1 MTGGLLQLI
10 SSGSQDIFLTK
21 NPEFTFFKLVYNR
34 HTNFS
39 KFNDTIIFENKITFN
54 SINNVKI
61 HKNGDLLDNIYVSLK
76 LPKINVVYEN
86 NLYQEVYNQIGSIN
100 VITNNEINN
109 ALFSYNNIINHFKNE
124 EYYQA
129 ITNFNDSSVSTSAN
143 AMTAGILN
151 ISNLITSNLFRENNV
166 NSFYQLSENLIVSH
180 LPNSQIFIDFQYD
193 SNFELSKTDNINKMN
208 FSDYE
213 YISFILNI
221 FYNNNISYLINY
233 LNYKKENFELN
244 TPNRY
249 IEKLFYEILYYFSSN
264 DYNLLSYYLIYSN
277 SFFKKENKTN
287 NEFDV
292 LNILQSNFI
301 EINYDSQNIY
311 LSNKASSYEIIFIC
325 NLSTFNLKNIVS
337 ILEKQKLTSSYNEDV
352 LYKLL
357 ENDLSN
363 FPDDDFCLSNY
374 LNITGWEGN
383 KNIYTKSS
391 ISLKTNSNGIYQI
404 VLNDLSNLENSQI
417 IFGFNNN
424 SSTINVKPDFL
435 FYIQNIFTETN
446 IIEGIIFDNKLNA
459 YNINKLNNN
468 TNDYNTV
475 EKTYLFNGIN
485 LITPID
491 YTIFFSDIWNNFLF
505 INTSNNN
512 IINSLSQTD
521 FYDNLITYSRSCLSI
536 QRQILINFINT
547 LFIDAI
553 TISITFNVN
562 QSTLVVD
569 DYYETNLYSTY
580 DTFINKFLYKNSA
593 NNSVYNS
600 NSQTN
605 PEYIYNKFLNR
616 AINYL
621 IESENNIKSEYS
633 SYGNIFF
640 NGLVNTSNL
649 LTLNNIIKYY
659 LETVP
664 FVKVIL
670 NGTSYYDN
678 STIELDDIVYLYNS
692 TTINSSDLVGVF
704 KVIELDVS
712 NISNPHIK
720 LIYIDYSVITGLEF
734 SISKVDN
741 INDNAYLFKD
751 NDSNKYIQI
760 AGNIV
765 DETKYVFKIVND
777 VNYYTN
783 YSSSPEGID
792 TTDNIE
798 VDKYIWL
805 YSSSSTNFYSSS
817 SNLLGKVKLSIIN
830 PNSNASSLVR
840 EYIFYIDSLEDPN
853 INFDTNNYVY
863 FGFCQNDDNTAAD
876 FTKGFRIN
884 TITVSD
890 RYFST
895 NSINNITVT
904 DTTYRGYKFT
914 NILYLYYLSYLYDE
928 LKTTTVAFNKL
939 LLGRLFLIGSKIYQ
953 LINLNSGF
961 TNEPEQ
967 LVNTVKLSYY
977 SDFTRLFNSNTI
989 LNEFLLK
996 ETTNISTHYSLLKNY
1011 MNEKSYTRI
1020 INNEDILTSF
1030 SFDGTD
1036 LTKTVSSTQS
1046 TILDSDLLSEIKIYF
1061 NYKLNELSDSSYSS
1075 IVAVQTI
1082 DPFLYYIS
1090 SNDYLSEIYI
1100 NIINNLY
1107 YDDLVDKKSSEI
1119 GTLFNSYVN
1128 DSESINETIIRD
1140 IIENEILVHSSIHIL
1155 SEKDTYIDRINIRYN
1170 KIGVSSS
1177 FEILFSNFLE
1187 NADVINNVANIDFFE
1202 NLSIS
1207 DSDVKSNIYSKVGIA
1222 EGVNSGLT
1230 TSMDKIFIEDE
1241 TNKSVY
1247 SFIESSIQNN
1257 NEIYDFMHKFIFSVS
1272 LFQIY
1277 NKIPSYFRS
1286 WQINQIINTNSIT
1299 LEKINILL
1307 ESKSLEKYVELS
1319 YSNLAGVNKIIY
1331 IPSSY
1336 LINFN
1341 EKISYIKSLSSSE
1354 RDIELNL
1361 LIKEENGLY
1370 DKIKDFYFTTG
1381 STYKSIKLLENDLNG
1396 TGGFFDSSGY
1406 KIIRGCVVTDDE
1418 YNELNYNIF
1427 EILINEVNE
1436 YGGIT
1441 IITVPFDIGNIFCST
1456 SDTVSQITLSLDK
1469 SNLRIQSN
1477 NRPEPGNTSLTVT
1490 DKTFDLILNLKFGL
1504 NIKQLTE
1511 MRIGDIGVSING
1523 VILRNV
1529 YSLSSP
1535 SNSTTAPNSIYSL
1548 SLDLLNYYDY
1558 ENNGLTNKEIKVGDT
1573 LKLYKTSL
1581 IDDNNYITDVDV
1593 FSIENSTLTF
1603 KLQYNEDIISGVYA
1617 YLKDEVSLIAQ
1628 SNYGIKFNNISVESF
1643 RLNILSYFTEFTEK
1657 EENYDAAIDS
1667 DNSYNYY
1674 SGKFMSALS
1683 GITNSYLD
1691 TSNYSGDKLRHADGH
1706 SKILGISYDGYPIY
1720 GPYGYKNSLEIGDIK
1735 LIQSSYKLKSEF
1747 TTNRNDIIVI
1757 VDGIITDFDSGTII
1771 EDFEY
1776 LEGIGDLDESNGRYC
1791 ITPEF
1796 PNGTYAYFLTF
1807 DNETDMNP
1815 VYPYIIGN
1823 KFYSEK
1829 NISSNYD
1836 IENINIT
1843 LNNNLSDYL
1852 VDENIDF
1859 IGINGKY
1866 GKGIV
1871 KSTSNNIKYI
1881 EISDDGIKYLSN
1893 KKVNL
1898 FKEIPTT
1905 LEYLDEQKLFIRR
1918 KSRFYDGYYYNISN
1932 DQIEITNPVD
1942 ITDQTTFDSSLEKV
1956 SDIMIDLKNLIFENT
1971 TPTLN
1976 ITSLYDTSKYE
1987 KILNI
1992 IGLENFILV
2001 LSSLSPDFFGTNLK
2015 TILYNDINLENYN
2028 LINVINSYTNTFFN
2042 KYKKFYKLYYTEN
2055 IYIERDYNLGSL
2067 NLEDYINRSINTTF
2081 NEEISS
2087 LLGNEINLLNT
2098 NNDLYEEYK
2107 INIENVLNRELVPEF
2122 SWINNLGNFIFNSV
2136 DLYFNDLLIDKIYND
2151 WNNIWHELNCDYDKK
2166 ELLEKMIGSTKDL
2179 TTLNS
2184 DVKSSKNLIL
2194 PLNFWFCRYQ
2204 GLNIPLIAMPYVN
2217 IFLKFDIASLE
2228 DLVRKDSGT
2237 KVNMESDFEMKLIS
2251 NYIYLDEN
2259 ERKLFAEARHEYLIE
2274 QIQFNGIQN
2283 INTLNPRFNIY
2294 FRNNVKDIYWILL
2307 NNNNLY
2313 NKNRGN
2319 YSLND
2324 DDNSGNPILS
2334 TEILLNNLKLVE
2346 LDGSYTNYV
2355 IPYERYVSTPSDGI
2369 NIYSFNLNS
2378 YVYQP
2383 SGSLNFSMLDKIEMK
2398 MKLNTN
2404 VNLNSNAKVLVFA
2417 NSYNILRIMSGLAGL
2432 AFIE

>member
-21 NPEFTFFKLVYNR
+21 NPEFTFFKLVYHR
-34 HTNFS
+34 YTNFS
-39 KFNDTIIFENKITFN
+39 RFNDTIIFDNKILFN
-54 SINNVKI
+54 SINKINI
-61 HKNGDLLDNIYVSLK
+61 HKNGDLLDNLYISVK
-76 LPKINVVYEN
+76 LPKLNVVYEN
-86 NLYQEVYNQIGSIN
+86 DLYQEVYNQIGSIM
-100 VITNNEINN
+100 ILTNNEKNN
-109 ALFSYNNIINHFKNE
+109 ALFLYNNIINHFNSE
-124 EYYQA
+124 EFYQA
-129 ITNFNDSSVSTSAN
+129 ITNFNDSSISTSATD
-143 AMTAGILN
+143 MTAGILN
-151 ISNLITSNLFRENNV
+151 IGNLITLNLSRENSV
-166 NSFYQLSENLIVSH
+166 NTFYRLSENLLIRSKQFFV
-180 LPNSQIFIDFQYD
+180 DFDFD
-193 SNFELSKTDNINKMN
+193 SDLELSKTDNINKMN
-208 FSDYE
+208 FSDYD
-213 YISFILNI
+213 YVSFILNI

-233 LNYKKENFELN
+233 LNYKKENYELN

-249 IEKLFYEILYYFSSN
+249 VEKLFYEILYYFSSN
-264 DYNLLSYYLIYSN
+264 DYNLLSYYLISSN
-277 SFFKKENKTN
+277 TLLNKENKSN
-287 NEFDV
+287 SEFDV
-292 LNILQSNFI
+292 LNILQSNLI
-301 EINYDSQNIY
+301 EINYDNQNIY
-311 LSNKASSYEIIFIC
+311 LSNKASYYEIIFIC

-352 LYKLL
+352 LYNLL

-363 FPDDDFCLSNY
+363 FPDGDFCLSNY

-391 ISLKTNSNGIYQI
+391 ITLKTNSNGIYQI

-424 SSTINVKPDFL
+424 TSTINVKPDFI
-435 FYIQNIFTETN
+435 FYIQNIYTETN
-446 IIEGIIFDNKLNA
+446 LIEGIIFDNKLNA
-459 YNINKLNNN
+459 YNINKLTNN
-468 TNDYNTV
+468 TNDYNTD

-485 LITPID
+485 LIVPID
-491 YTIFFSDIWNNFLF
+491 YNIFFSDIWNNFLF
-505 INTSNNN
+505 VNSSANNT
-512 IINSLSQTD
+512 INSLSQTD
-521 FYDNLITYSRSCLSI
+521 FYNNIVTYSRSCLSI

-580 DTFINKFLYKNSA
+580 DTFINKFLYKDSA
-593 NNSVYNS
+593 NISVYNS
-600 NSQTN
+600 NSDNN

-616 AINYL
+616 VINYF
-621 IESENNIKSEYS
+621 IESENNIKSEYN

-640 NGLVNTSNL
+640 NGLVNASNL
-649 LTLNNIIKYY
+649 LTLNNTIKYY

-670 NGTSYYDN
+670 NSTSYFDN
-678 STIELDDIVYLYNS
+678 STIALDDILYLYNS
-692 TTINSSDLVGVF
+692 TTINSSDLVGIF
-704 KVIELDVS
+704 KVTELDTS
-712 NISNPHIK
+712 NISNPHVK
-720 LIYIDYSVITGLEF
+720 LIYIDYETITGLEF
-734 SISKVDN
+734 SISKVDS

-783 YSSSPEGID
+783 YSSSPDGVD

-798 VDKYIWL
+798 TDKYIWL

-830 PNSNASSLVR
+830 PNSNATSSDR

-853 INFDTNNYVY
+853 INFDIDTYIY

-884 TITVSD
+884 TITVND

-928 LKTTTVAFNKL
+928 LKTTTSAFNKL

-996 ETTNISTHYSLLKNY
+996 ETANISTHYSLLKNY

-1020 INNEDILTSF
+1020 VNNVDVITSF

-1036 LTKTVSSTQS
+1036 LTKTVSSTPS
-1046 TILDSDLLSEIKIYF
+1046 IILDSDLLSEIKIYF
-1061 NYKLNELSDSSYSS
+1061 SYKLDELSDSSYSS
-1075 IVAVQTI
+1075 IVEVQTI

-1100 NIINNLY
+1100 NIVNNLY
-1107 YDDLVDKKSSEI
+1107 YDDLVDKKSMEI

-1128 DSESINETIIRD
+1128 DSESINETIIRN
-1140 IIENEILVHSSIHIL
+1140 IIENEILVHNSIHIL
-1155 SEKDTYIDRINIRYN
+1155 SDKDTYTDKINIRYN
-1170 KIGVSSS
+1170 KTGVSSS
-1177 FEILFSNFLE
+1177 FELLFLNLLE
-1187 NADVINNVANIDFFE
+1187 NINIINKVANIDFLE

-1207 DSDVKSNIYSKVGIA
+1207 DSDVKNNIYSEVGIA
-1222 EGVNSGLT
+1222 EGVNTGLT
-1230 TSMDKIFIEDE
+1230 TSIDKIFIEDE

-1247 SFIESSIQNN
+1247 SFIETSIQNN

-1272 LFQIY
+1272 LFQLY
-1277 NKIPSYFRS
+1277 SKISSYFRS
-1286 WQINQIINTNSIT
+1286 WEVNQIINTNSIT

-1307 ESKSLEKYVELS
+1307 ESNSLESYVELS
-1319 YSNLAGVNKIIY
+1319 YLNIAGANKIIY

-1336 LINFN
+1336 LVDFN

-1361 LIKEENGLY
+1361 LVKEENGLY
-1370 DKIKDFYFTTG
+1370 DKIKDYYFATG
-1381 STYKSIKLLENDLNG
+1381 STYKSVKLLETELNG

-1406 KIIRGCVVTDDE
+1406 KIVRGCVVTDEE

-1427 EILINEVNE
+1427 EILINEVND

-1441 IITVPFDIGNIFCST
+1441 KVNMPFDIGNIFCST
-1456 SDTVSQITLSLDK
+1456 SDTVSEITLSLDK

-1477 NRPEPGNTSLTVT
+1477 NRPEPGNTSLTAT
-1490 DKTFDLILNLKFGL
+1490 DKSFDLILNLKFGL

-1511 MRIGDIGVSING
+1511 MRIEDIGVSING

-1558 ENNGLTNKEIKVGDT
+1558 ENNSLTNKEIKVGDT

-1593 FSIENSTLTF
+1593 FSIKNSILTF
-1603 KLQYNEDIISGVYA
+1603 KLQYNEDIINGVYA
-1617 YLKDEVSLIAQ
+1617 YLKDEVSLIGQ

-1657 EENYDAAIDS
+1657 EEDYDAAIDS
-1667 DNSYNYY
+1667 NNSYNYY
-1674 SGKFMSALS
+1674 SGKFMTALS

-1691 TSNYSGDKLRHADGH
+1691 TSNYDGDKLRHTDGH

-1735 LIQSSYKLKSEF
+1735 FIKSSYKLKSEF

-1757 VDGIITDFDSGTII
+1757 VGGVITEYDSGTII
-1771 EDFEY
+1771 EDYEY
-1776 LEGIGDLDESNGRYC
+1776 LESLGDLDESNGRYC

-1823 KFYSEK
+1823 KFYAED
-1829 NISSNYD
+1829 NITSNND
-1836 IENINIT
+1836 VNNENIT
-1843 LNNNLSDYL
+1843 LNNDLSDYS
-1852 VDENIDF
+1852 VDEIVNF
-1859 IGINGKY
+1859 IGDNGKY
-1866 GKGIV
+1866 GKGII
-1871 KSTSNNIKYI
+1871 KSTSNNLKYI
-1881 EISDDGIKYLSN
+1881 EISDVGIKYLSN

-1905 LEYLDEQKLFIRR
+1905 LEYIDEQKLFIRR
-1918 KSRFYDGYYYNISN
+1918 KSRLYDGYYYDISN
-1932 DQIEITNPVD
+1932 DKIEITNPVD
-1942 ITDQTTFDSSLEKV
+1942 ITDQTTFDSSLEKIR
-1956 SDIMIDLKNLIFENT
+1956 DIMIDLKNLIFENT
-1971 TPTLN
+1971 TPSLN
-1976 ITSLYDTSKYE
+1976 ITELYETSKYE
-1987 KILNI
+1987 KILNV
-1992 IGLENFILV
+1992 IGVENFILV
-2001 LSSLSPDFFGTNLK
+2001 LSSLSPEFFGSNLK

-2028 LINVINSYTNTFFN
+2028 LINVIDNYINDFFS
-2042 KYKKFYKLYYTEN
+2042 KYRKSYKLYYTDE

-2067 NLEDYINRSINTTF
+2067 NLENYINKSTNTTY

-2087 LLGNEINLLNT
+2087 SLGDEIIFLNT
-2098 NNDLYEEYK
+2098 NNDSYVEYK
-2107 INIENVLNRELVPEF
+2107 SNIENVLNRDAVPKF
-2122 SWINNLGNFIFNSV
+2122 GWINNLGNFIFNSV
-2136 DLYFNDLLIDKIYND
+2136 DLYFNDLLVDKIYNN
-2151 WNNIWHELNCDYDKK
+2151 WNNIWYELNCDYDKK
-2166 ELLEKMIGSTKDL
+2166 ELMEKMIGSTKDL
-2179 TTLNS
+2179 TTL
-2184 DVKSSKNLIL
+2184 SSEIKEGKNLIL
-2194 PLNFWFCRYQ
+2194 PLNFWFCRYK

-2217 IFLKFDIASLE
+2217 IFLKFDIASLD
-2228 DLVRKDSGT
+2228 DLVRKETGT
-2237 KVNMESDFEMKLIS
+2237 KVNIESDLSMELIS
-2251 NYIYLDEN
+2251 NFIYLDES

-2283 INTLNPRFNIY
+2283 ITTLNPRFNVY
-2294 FRNNVKDIYWILL
+2294 FRNNVKDMYWILL

-2313 NKNRGN
+2313 NKDKGN

-2346 LDGSYTNYV
+2346 IDGSYTNYV
-2355 IPYERYVSTPSDGI
+2355 IPYERYNSTPSDGV
-2369 NIYSFNLNS
+2369 NIYSFNLNN

-2383 SGSLNFSMLDKIEMK
+2383 SGSLNFSMLDKVEMK
-2398 MKLNTN
+2398 VTLDSNI
-2404 VNLNSNAKVLVFA
+2404 NLSSNAKILVFA